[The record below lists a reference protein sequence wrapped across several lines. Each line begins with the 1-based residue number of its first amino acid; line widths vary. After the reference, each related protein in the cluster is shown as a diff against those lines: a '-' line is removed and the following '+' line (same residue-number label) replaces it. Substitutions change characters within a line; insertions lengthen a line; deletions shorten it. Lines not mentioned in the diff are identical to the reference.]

1 MESWTLKVSDTNKL
15 EAFEMWLYRRI
26 LKVLWT
32 ARIKNEEVLKR
43 VNGKRE
49 LLQ

>member
-1 MESWTLKVSDTNKL
+1 MFLYGMESWTLKVSDTNKL
-15 EAFEMWLYRRI
+15 EAFEMWLYSRI
-26 LKVLWT
+26 LKDG
-32 ARIKNEEVLKR
+32 KNKKR